1 VDFEFVS
8 RFFIILLQ
16 EFVVLSIS
24 ERSMVYLPFKRLMAL
39 FI

>member
-1 VDFEFVS
+1 MDFEFVS
-8 RFFIILLQ
+8 AFFTLLLQ

-24 ERSMVYLPFKRLMAL
+24 ELSLVYLPFKRPMAL

>member
-1 VDFEFVS
+1 MDFEFVS
-8 RFFIILLQ
+8 VFFTLLLQ

-24 ERSMVYLPFKRLMAL
+24 ERSLVYLPFNGPMAL